1 MSENR
6 VDKHMLIAPA
16 ETDGF
21 AGAVVALCVING
33 KQIQVAA
40 ASVYD
45 TRMPRIRYAV
55 PECVPYAD
63 FPELSRVLA
72 EFAEQ
77 VQEAVEQAKR

>member
-21 AGAVVALCVING
+21 AGAVAAFCVING

-45 TRMPRIRYAV
+45 TRVPRIRYAV

-63 FPELSRVLA
+63 FPELSRVLT
-72 EFAEQ
+72 EFANRVEA
-77 VQEAVEQAKR
+77 AVEQARR